1 MADTFNDGGPVYP
14 QLQEN
19 RVIHVSAQG
28 MSLRDAAA
36 LAAFRAFTERMYM
49 PLTDLGYVDET
60 ALPRIAKAAARHA
73 FAFADAFI
81 AAREAKSD
89 G

>member
-1 MADTFNDGGPVYP
+1 MAGMINDNGPVYP

-19 RVIHVSAQG
+19 QIIPVRAAG
-28 MSLRDAAA
+28 LSLRDAAA
-36 LAAFRAFTERMYM
+36 LAAFRAFTERMYV

-60 ALPRIAKAAARHA
+60 ALPRVAKAAARHS

-81 AAREAKSD
+81 AAREGGKA
-89 G
+89 